1 MALQGV
7 LGPAGI
13 CEHCPIMCRALWDLP
28 ESVILSHYVQGF
40 VGPAG
45 ICNTVPLCA
54 GLCGTCRNL
63 RVLSLYVQGF
73 VGPAGISPLVLSD
86 GVRGRSFLQ
95 VTNEQSKIIK
105 PIK

>member
-1 MALQGV
+1 MALQGF

-28 ESVILSHYVQGF
+28 ESVI
-40 VGPAG
+40 
-45 ICNTVPLCA
+45 
-54 GLCGTCRNL
+54 
-63 RVLSLYVQGF
+63 LSLYVQGF

-95 VTNEQSKIIK
+95 VTNAITFFTSEIYGTRNKTRGA
-105 PIK
+105 